1 MADKAESAAER
12 RIREFFEANA
22 SEELKA
28 KAAAEGKD
36 AAGAL
41 KYCREQ
47 ARKLAVNGVAA
58 VEDETVF
65 SWAMHWYQDEP
76 APGKGDEPGKKGG
89 PDPKKKK
96 RKKKAPVKRNA
107 PGKGEAPEKGP
118 DPMGQT
124 VMF

>member
-1 MADKAESAAER
+1 MADKGKAESAAER

-65 SWAMHWYQDEP
+65 SWAMHWYLDEP
-76 APGKGDEPGKKGG
+76 APGKGDEP
-89 PDPKKKK
+89 DPKKKK
-96 RKKKAPVKRNA
+96 GKKKAPVKRSA
-107 PGKGEAPEKGP
+107 PGKGEAP